1 MKTTIHQM
9 RQAAFL
15 LLTLAFLSACASS
28 RQAANSPVGTW
39 DFTVKN
45 TPYGNVQGQMIIE
58 QDGDGYAG
66 ELRSS
71 QGTVDLKNIQINEGQ
86 LTSTFLMDG
95 NNLSL
100 EGAFEEDSFS
110 GKVAAG
116 SYDSYP
122 ITASRASTE
131 GR

>member
-1 MKTTIHQM
+1 MKTTTQQM
-9 RQAAFL
+9 KQAVFL

-39 DFTVKN
+39 DYVVKN
-45 TPYGNVQGQMIIE
+45 TPYGDVEGQMIIE
-58 QDGDGYAG
+58 QDGDGYVG
-66 ELRSS
+66 EIRSQ
-71 QGTVDLKNIQINEGQ
+71 QGNINLNNVQINEGQ
-86 LTSTFLMDG
+86 LTSTFMMDG
-95 NNLSL
+95 NNLAL
-100 EGAFEEDSFS
+100 EGAFEKDSFT

-122 ITASRASTE
+122 ITASRASTG